1 MLLSKELP
9 KIGLE
14 CQCFDE
20 KEFESLGLAGYND
33 GKNVCT
39 FLAAAKY
46 AAGLSDGISMIL
58 TSQKVYDELMSAGS
72 LSGSYGICIVD
83 NPRLTYFLLHNAL
96 CVSEDYARPRF
107 ESRIADSAQISPLA
121 YIAPYNVVIGE
132 NTVIEEFVS
141 VKENT
146 VIGDDC
152 VIRTGTKIGGPGFEI
167 KNDGTKTITV
177 THIGGVVIGNNVE
190 IQQNSNT
197 TYRVYDY
204 GRLGKDGKPRE
215 LHIEKALDVT
225 NLKPLE
231 MQPLSSPDRIN
242 GWRVQH
248 LGDCTYFYVSLWEPE
263 AAAPAVWK
271 FGGDTAS
278 FLHLL
283 VLDGSG
289 VLQMADGGS
298 LRLEKGASLFIPA
311 GSQPGEITGHL
322 RFIATDICQSL

>member
-1 MLLSKELP
+1 MKPFLLKAPCKDYIWGGNRLREFGKTSDADRIAESWELSCHP
-9 KIGLE
+9 DG
-14 CQCFDE
+14 
-20 KEFESLGLAGYND
+20 ESVIASGDFKGQTLTA
-33 GKNVCT
+33 
-39 FLAAAKY
+39 FLKAHPE
-46 AAGLSDGISMIL
+46 AAGENCRDFEKYPVLIKLIDAHDDLSVQVHPDDA
-58 TSQKVYDELMSAGS
+58 YA
-72 LSGSYGICIVD
+72 LSHEGEYGKTEMWYVLDAQPGAQLIYGF
-83 NPRLTYFLLHNAL
+83 R
-96 CVSEDYARPRF
+96 SEITKEDFRRAI
-107 ESRIADSAQISPLA
+107 E
-121 YIAPYNVVIGE
+121 E
-132 NTVIEEFVS
+132 NTLLDQVRRVPVRAGDVFFIPS
-141 VKENT
+141 GT
-146 VIGDDC
+146 LHAIGKGLLIAE
-152 VIRTGTKIGGPGFEI
+152 V
-167 KNDGTKTITV
+167 
-177 THIGGVVIGNNVE
+177 
-190 IQQNSNT
+190 QQNSNT